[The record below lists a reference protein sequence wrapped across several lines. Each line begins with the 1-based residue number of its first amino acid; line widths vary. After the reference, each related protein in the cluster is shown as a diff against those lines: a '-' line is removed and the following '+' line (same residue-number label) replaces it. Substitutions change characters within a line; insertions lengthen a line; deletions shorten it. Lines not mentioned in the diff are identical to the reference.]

1 MSAASDDKAAWRRFR
16 VFAIASGLTISVV
29 FVVVGVA
36 TELQMFGDGSI
47 FSYAVAA
54 QDAWAFHW
62 HNISGRL
69 FTYLFA
75 YVVPEQIVALTGS
88 APAGIAAYGVLFFS
102 GPLLGLLITLAADR
116 SAHRTFFSYA
126 CLSTACLCPLV
137 YGAPTEMWTAHA
149 LFWPALTLC
158 VYAGEGRRGM
168 LAVFCVL
175 LALIFTHEGAI
186 VLAASILVVVALRGW
201 RDAHLQ
207 RACVAFAL
215 AMLVW
220 AVVKLTIRPDDYIAG
235 VLHAAAFR
243 FIDLRNLAQPDF
255 LTLVA
260 ALAAYV
266 LAVSVLRRVH
276 VESAHLYAGALCAAA
291 LAIFWLRVDRW
302 LLTDARYELRTVL
315 LIALPAFGAAA
326 ALQEMTPA
334 KWERSPLPWLRRGVE
349 MVRRKADANAL
360 TVALA
365 LVLLVHAVET
375 AKLIVAWTE
384 YRSAVRA
391 LASGAASDPSLG
403 NPQFVSSNRIPARLN
418 RLAWNSTTPFLS
430 VLAVPDLAPAHLVVD
445 PSAGYFWLSCTTARQ
460 SEAAS
465 AALPQAARRL
475 IRLHA
480 CLHRPE

>member
-1 MSAASDDKAAWRRFR
+1 MKAAVDEKAAWRRFR
-16 VFAIASGLTISVV
+16 VFAIASGLTVSVV
-29 FVVVGVA
+29 FVVLGVA
-36 TELQMFGDGSI
+36 AELQLYGDGSI

-88 APAGIAAYGVLFFS
+88 AWAGIAAYGVLFFS
-102 GPLLGLLITLAADR
+102 APLLGLLITLAADR

-137 YGAPTEMWTAHA
+137 YGAPTEMWMAHA

-158 VYAGEGRRGM
+158 ICAPADRRGTVGM
-168 LAVFCVL
+168 FVAL

-186 VLAASILVVVALRGW
+186 VLACSILIMLALRGW
-201 RDAHLQ
+201 RDARLR
-207 RACVAFAL
+207 RAAAAFGG

-220 AVVKLTIRPDDYIAG
+220 AALKLTIRPDANIAG
-235 VLHAAAFR
+235 VLNAAAFR
-243 FIDLRNLAQPDF
+243 FIDLRNLAQPAF

-266 LAVSVLRRVH
+266 LALSVLRRAH
-276 VESAHLYAGALCAAA
+276 VERAPLYAGAFCAAA
-291 LAIFWLRVDRW
+291 LSIFWLRFDRW

-315 LIALPAFGAAA
+315 LIALPAFGLAA
-326 ALQEMTPA
+326 ALREMSPA
-334 KWERSPLPWLRRGVE
+334 EWARSPLPWLRRSVE
-349 MVRRKADANAL
+349 IMRHKAEPSAL
-360 TVALA
+360 AVSLA

-375 AKLIVAWTE
+375 GKFVAAWTE
-384 YRSAVRA
+384 YKSAIRA
-391 LASGAASDPSLG
+391 LASGAASDSALG
-403 NPQFVSSNRIPARLN
+403 NPQFVSSNRIAAGLS

-430 VLAVPDLAPAHLVVD
+430 VLSVPDLTPARLVVD

-460 SEAAS
+460 SDATS
-465 AALPQAARRL
+465 AALPQDARRL
-475 IRLHA
+475 IRRHA